1 MSTVLEV
8 SGVSYSYHTLSG
20 ETPALSN
27 ITFSVPEGEFL
38 AIVGPSGCGKSTLLS
53 MIASLMEPESGTISI
68 HGVPASMNRHFIG
81 YMLQKDHLF
90 EWRTIYK
97 NVILG
102 LEIQNRMTEK
112 NLEHVEQLLRDYGLD
127 QFRNA
132 RPSELSGG
140 MRQRAALI
148 RTLALNPD
156 LLLLDEPFSALDYQT
171 RLQVCDDVY
180 RIIRKEKKTIILVTH
195 DLSEAISMADRVLIL
210 SRRPATVQEIVSIH
224 FTDSGLLPME
234 RRQASEFKQYFNEI
248 WKELNVHGSP

>member
-1 MSTVLEV
+1 MSTVLKV
-8 SGVSYSYHTLSG
+8 SDVSYSYHTLSG

-68 HGVPASMNRHFIG
+68 HGAPASMSRQRIG

-132 RPSELSGG
+132 RPSELSGC

-171 RLQVCDDVY
+171 RLTVCDDIAT
-180 RIIRKEKKTIILVTH
+180 IIRETKKTAILITH
-195 DLSEAISMADRVLIL
+195 DLAEAISTADRVLIL
-210 SRRPATVQEIVSIH
+210 SARPGQVKAEISLTFAPQYDSPLKRRNAPE
-224 FTDSGLLPME
+224 FTG
-234 RRQASEFKQYFNEI
+234 YFQ
-248 WKELNVHGSP
+248 NVWRALSSR